1 MLSTWKCIN
10 ILRVGTLTCFFH
22 CHLPSIEGVVMWSVC
37 VCVCVCVCV
46 YTHICVWCAW
56 IHAKKETGHSL
67 LSGGISVALCVLTAL
82 KIIPRK
88 KCRLGKVIL
97 VLGKSKNFGRLC
109 LGNKMTS
116 LKSCWIWFLI
126 GNWPT
131 NSVSVIQ
138 SNLLWL

>member
-1 MLSTWKCIN
+1 MLWIKVFWVLSAWKCIH

-22 CHLPSIEGVVMWSVC
+22 CHLPSIEGVVMWVC
-37 VCVCVCVCV
+37 VVCMNH
-46 YTHICVWCAW
+46 T
-56 IHAKKETGHSL
+56 KKETGHSL
-67 LSGGISVALCVLTAL
+67 LSGRISVALCVLTAL
-82 KIIPRK
+82 KIPRK
-88 KCRLGKVIL
+88 KCRVGKVIL

-116 LKSCWIWFLI
+116 LKSCWIWFVI